1 MSPDSTS
8 LRQRSKSS
16 YDDEIAI
23 KTMEAWNNPKDE
35 AFEPT
40 VVVSWDL
47 QDLKFSVS
55 IDQYLLQPY
64 IRWAQT
70 IVRTETDVLMLTHLL
85 LYFTT
90 SVPSA
95 LYLYYSFSW
104 LHGILHLAMQGYF
117 IGTYTLM
124 MHQHIHMNGILNKK
138 YAWFDMAFPYITDP
152 LMGHTWNS
160 YFYHH
165 IKHHH
170 VEANGPDDL
179 SSTLRFQRDD
189 LLSFL
194 HYVGRFFFLIWFDLP
209 RYFLRK
215 RKRMMA
221 LKVAIFELGDY
232 AAMCYLASLNP
243 RATFFVF
250 IAEFLAV
257 RVGLMVGNWGQHALV
272 DEVEPDSDFR
282 SSITLI
288 DVAVSQPHLLSP

>member
-1 MSPDSTS
+1 VT
-8 LRQRSKSS
+8 
-16 YDDEIAI
+16 I
-23 KTMEAWNNPKDE
+23 KTLKAWNDPKNE

-40 VVVSWDL
+40 VFVSWDL
-47 QDLKFSVS
+47 QDLKLPMS

-70 IVRTETDVLMLTHLL
+70 IVRTETDVLMLTHLI

-90 SVPSA
+90 SIPSA
-95 LYLYYSFSW
+95 LYLYYNFSW
-104 LHGILHLAMQGYF
+104 FHGIFHLLMQGYF

-138 YAWFDMAFPYITDP
+138 YAWFDKAFPYITDP

-179 SSTLRFQRDD
+179 SSTLRYQRDD
-189 LLSFL
+189 LLDFL
-194 HYVGRFFFLIWFDLP
+194 HYVGRFFFLIWLDLP

-215 RKRMMA
+215 KKPMMA
-221 LKVAIFELGDY
+221 LKTLVSEMADY
-232 AAMCYLASLNP
+232 AAVCYLASFNP

-250 IAEFLAV
+250 IAELLAV

-288 DVAVSQPHLLSP
+288 DVAVSQTPSLLVLLMD